1 MPQIINT
8 NIMSLNSQRNL
19 NTSQTDLQVSLQR
32 LSSGLRINS
41 AKDDAAGLAISERF
55 TTQIRGLNQAVRNAN
70 DGISLSQTAEGAL
83 AELNNNL
90 QRIRELAV
98 QSANATNSA
107 SDRAALNQE
116 VQQRLAE
123 IDRVASQTSFN
134 GQKILDGS
142 FGNATF
148 QVGAN
153 VGETINVGLNTSM
166 RTSSVGDIATT
177 TSADLSALYGNASGE
192 SGAYTTAQSQAAGI
206 ASTAGQT
213 FSLTVGDVNI
223 LSQTQ
228 TTTSGASGAW
238 TAPVANADGQQYVM
252 ELKLGTDSITV
263 ADFTSVNTGTIT
275 AANVQAQVDAN
286 AATIEAAG
294 YTISGTVAAGTLA
307 FTRADGAVF
316 SVEVAN
322 THAGTVG
329 GFANFAAGST
339 ASDTGAQVDVTAA
352 ELDAAI
358 TLKRSALEEAGIKYT
373 GTVAGGDIAFIREDG
388 EAFDI
393 ILNNNYTTAGAF
405 AGGDAFGSGANLT
418 NGTLTIDNDA
428 DITFGTGDFSISLG
442 GDAAVDV
449 TGTFSTVQDLADA
462 ISSQVSGVVATVS
475 NGRLT
480 LSASE
485 SMVLAG
491 AQTASGGS
499 AEFAT
504 LTNAT
509 SGDLRNVDVL
519 SVANANQSI
528 LRIDAALTEVSSL
541 RSTFG
546 AVQNRFES
554 TIANLG
560 TTAENL
566 TASRSRIQDTD
577 FAAETANLTRA
588 QILQQAGV
596 AMLAQANQLP
606 QNVLSLLQ

>member
-1 MPQIINT
+1 
-8 NIMSLNSQRNL
+8 
-19 NTSQTDLQVSLQR
+19 VSLQR

-142 FGNATF
+142 FGNASF

-153 VGETINVGLNTSM
+153 VGETINVGLSTSM
-166 RTSSVGDIATT
+166 RNNAVGEIATT
-177 TSADLSALYGNASGE
+177 TSADLSALYGNATAVSGTFA
-192 SGAYTTAQSQAAGI
+192 SSVSQAA
-206 ASTAGQT
+206 AQDAAGQSYS
-213 FSLTVGDVNI
+213 FSVGGVEI
-223 LSQTQ
+223 YSATQ
-228 TTTSGASGAW
+228 TTTIDTGTYTEAVS
-238 TAPVANADGQQYVM
+238 ANAADSSVSVQ
-252 ELKLGTDSITV
+252 LDLTLGTDSITIV
-263 ADFTSVNTGTIT
+263 DIEKTGVTQTIT
-275 AANVQAQVDAN
+275 KAEVYNAVVANKDV
-286 AATIEAAG
+286 IEAAG
-294 YTISGTVAAGTLA
+294 YTFTGADADNMVFTRNDGQEFSADFAQTKVDGAGTGGTAGALA
-307 FTRADGAVF
+307 GAGD
-316 SVEVAN
+316 SE
-322 THAGTVG
+322 
-329 GFANFAAGST
+329 
-339 ASDTGAQVDVTAA
+339 TGAQVTVAATDIDTA
-352 ELDAAI
+352 L
-358 TLKRSALEEAGIKYT
+358 TLKRQALVDAGIKFT
-373 GTVAGGDIAFIREDG
+373 GKAADSDLKFIRDDG
-388 EAFDI
+388 AAFDI
-393 ILNNNYTTAGAF
+393 VLTNNFSATPGGFT
-405 AGGDAFGSGANLT
+405 GDAFGSGSTLV
-418 NGTLTIDNDA
+418 NGTATIDNDA
-428 DITFGTGDFSISLG
+428 DITFGPGSFSISLG
-442 GDAAVDV
+442 GAEKIEV

-462 ISSQVSGVVATVS
+462 IGSQVSGVTATVS
-475 NGRLT
+475 DGKLT

-491 AQTASGGS
+491 TETASGES

-504 LTNAT
+504 LNVTT
-509 SGDLRNVDVL
+509 SGDLRDVDVL
-519 SVANANQSI
+519 TVANANESI
-528 LRIDAALTEVSSL
+528 LRIDAALTSVSSL

-546 AVQNRFES
+546 AIQNRFES

-606 QNVLSLLQ
+606 QNVLSLLR